1 MSHFVTGPEF
11 TRPFV
16 NLPAKWFVE
25 GVLLRVRLG
34 LAWLALTLTS
44 FSQLHAADLTSVP
57 ARCALGYGKGCPSK
71 QPDQTCLG
79 LSCTPACLQP

>member
-25 GVLLRVRLG
+25 GVLLRVSSASAGHTILD
-34 LAWLALTLTS
+34 
-44 FSQLHAADLTSVP
+44 FDLHFMFYRP
-57 ARCALGYGKGCPSK
+57 
-71 QPDQTCLG
+71 
-79 LSCTPACLQP
+79 LSRVHK